1 MTMDACESSIECY
14 FICKCLGETMDGLRD
29 GLSRFSGP
37 SRAAVVYAVEPD
49 DPMKIYDPQNLLQ
62 GHEPKFKELFLD
74 SEQWRSFAV
83 GTGEKRKYGHM
94 KTLKNLGLA
103 GLISFGGRSGPVFYQ
118 MWFSE
123 HHPDMCCTG
132 VTERWL
138 EHAAWRFSHDAANGE
153 ELYTGISGSF
163 LREYAAHAVRDYIID
178 EMNVNLGWDSKIRIF
193 PVLEAVL
200 GISHTAE
207 EGRRPWGEIVFAEP
221 KALDRLEWIAR
232 FPAAEQP
239 LLENHKH
246 VRKLLQ
252 AVENSERKLVSDGQ
266 GILGVCFGGPP
277 VFYLSADFFGR
288 YGFFQVNGERICS
301 FADGNFRST
310 TYRAKLVQV
319 EEALLESDLDSNDG
333 STLFRIASSLVH
345 HAEVNR
351 FGCTIVIDLNPEP
364 IRISGQTL
372 TEPLDL
378 QRPDNL
384 ELAQAVARVDGA
396 LHLGRDLRLHGFA
409 CLLDGRWHPGEDR
422 ARGARFNSAI
432 RFTAEHPNILVVVV
446 SSDRPV
452 SIVQEGVDVSAQ
464 CAWKPPA
471 SSLASPRPLASW
483 VSRTNG

>member
-14 FICKCLGETMDGLRD
+14 FICKCLGETIDGLRD

-74 SEQWRSFAV
+74 SEQWRNFAV

-94 KTLKNLGLA
+94 RTLKNLGLA

-246 VRKLLQ
+246 VRK
-252 AVENSERKLVSDGQ
+252 
-266 GILGVCFGGPP
+266 
-277 VFYLSADFFGR
+277 
-288 YGFFQVNGERICS
+288 RICS